1 MSGLRIKDVVKAF
14 GGKNVLENIHAS
26 IQEGEFVSFVGPSG
40 CGKSTLLNM
49 IASVEDTTSGEITY
63 HDELVQTQDCVSYMP
78 QQDLLLP
85 WRSALQNIVL
95 PLEIE
100 GKKSKKER
108 LAEGMEALKQFGLFE
123 YADHY
128 PDSLSGGMRQR
139 ISFLRTYLCE
149 KPIMLLDEP
158 FGKLDAFT
166 KMEVHRWLL
175 DSWHQEKQTIVMVTH
190 DLDEAIL
197 LSDRVFILSQRPAT
211 IVGEVHVHLPR
222 PRTMDMLTSV
232 ELKEDKTEILKTL
245 APYMKK

>member
-1 MSGLRIKDVVKAF
+1 MTGLQIKDVVKAF
-14 GGKNVLENIHAS
+14 DGKNVLEKISAS

-40 CGKSTLLNM
+40 CGKSTLLNL
-49 IASVEDTTSGEITY
+49 IASVEEATSGEVAYNDT
-63 HDELVQTQDCVSYMP
+63 LVQKQDIVSYMP

-100 GKKSKKER
+100 GKPKKER
-108 LAEGMEALKQFGLFE
+108 LTEGMEALEQFGLAE
-123 YADHY
+123 YANHY
-128 PDSLSGGMRQR
+128 PDALSGGMRQR

-175 DSWHQEKQTIVMVTH
+175 NSWHQEKQTIVMVTH

-197 LSDRVFILSQRPAT
+197 LSDRVFIMSQRPAT
-211 IVGEVHVHLPR
+211 IVGEVNVNLPR
-222 PRTMDMLTSV
+222 PRTMEMLTSL
-232 ELKEDKTEILKTL
+232 ELKEDKAEILGIL
-245 APYMKK
+245 APYMQK

>member
-1 MSGLRIKDVVKAF
+1 MSGLLIKEVVKAF
-14 GGKNVLENIHAS
+14 DGKNVLKNISAS
-26 IQEGEFVSFVGPSG
+26 IHEGEFVSFVGPSG

-49 IASVEDTTSGEITY
+49 IASVEEPTSGEIFY
-63 HDELVQTQDCVSYMP
+63 NEEHVKKQDVVSYMP

-100 GKKSKKER
+100 GKSKKQR
-108 LAEGMEALKQFGLFE
+108 LAEGMEVLKQFELDE
-123 YADHY
+123 YANHY
-128 PDSLSGGMRQR
+128 PDELSGGMRQR

-166 KMEVHRWLL
+166 KMEVHSWLL
-175 DSWHQEKQTIVMVTH
+175 NSWHQEKQTIVMVTH

-197 LSDRVFILSQRPAT
+197 LSDRIFILSQRPAS
-211 IVGEVHVHLPR
+211 IVGEVQVKLLR
-222 PRTMDMLTSV
+222 PRTMDMLTSL
-232 ELKEDKTEILKTL
+232 ELKKDKEEILRVL

>member
-1 MSGLRIKDVVKAF
+1 MSGLQIKDIVKAF
-14 GGKNVLENIHAS
+14 DGKNVLANISAS

-49 IASVEDTTSGEITY
+49 IASVEEPTSGEVFY
-63 HDELVQTQDCVSYMP
+63 NEEYVKKQDVVSYMP

-100 GKKSKKER
+100 GKPKKQR
-108 LAEGMEALKQFGLFE
+108 LTEGMEALKQFELDE

-128 PDSLSGGMRQR
+128 PDELSGGMRQR

-149 KPIMLLDEP
+149 KAIMLLDEP

-166 KMEVHRWLL
+166 KMEVHSWLL
-175 DSWHQEKQTIVMVTH
+175 NSWHQEKQTIVMVTH

-197 LSDRVFILSQRPAT
+197 LSDRVFILSQRPAA
-211 IVGEVHVHLPR
+211 IVGEVQVKLLR
-222 PRTMDMLTSV
+222 PRTMDMLTSL
-232 ELKEDKTEILKTL
+232 ELKKDKEEILRVL

>member
-1 MSGLRIKDVVKAF
+1 MNGLQIKDVVKAF
-14 GGKNVLENIHAS
+14 DGKNVLEKISAS

-40 CGKSTLLNM
+40 CGKSTLLNL
-49 IASVEDTTSGEITY
+49 IASVEEATSGEVIYNDT
-63 HDELVQTQDCVSYMP
+63 LVQKQDIVSYMP

-95 PLEIE
+95 PLEID
-100 GKKSKKER
+100 GKPKKER
-108 LAEGMEALKQFGLFE
+108 LTEGMEALQQFGLAE
-123 YADHY
+123 YANHY
-128 PDSLSGGMRQR
+128 PDALSGGMRQR

-149 KPIMLLDEP
+149 KSIMLLDEP

-197 LSDRVFILSQRPAT
+197 LSDRVFIMSQRPAT
-211 IVGEVHVHLPR
+211 IVGEVHVNLPR
-222 PRTMDMLTSV
+222 PRTMDMLTSL
-232 ELKEDKTEILKTL
+232 ELKEDKAEILGIL
-245 APYMKK
+245 APYMRK